1 MGVLWVK
8 PVHRISPV
16 LYLYRKDLVNKPA
29 PGIADAPVAPD
40 KTAIDANAC
49 CPPSAEASGQPYD
62 LEHEVVTRYAAG
74 AEAVEPALCCPTS
87 YDPKYLKILPAEIIE
102 KDYGCGDPSEYVG
115 EGEVALDLGSGG
127 GKICYIL
134 SQKVGAKGHVIGVDM
149 NDTMIALAE
158 KYKDEM
164 AEKIGHANVEYRK
177 GRIQDLGLSWHKAQA
192 FLDANPIT
200 DVEGVAKYEA
210 ECERLKRDEP
220 LIESD
225 SVDVIVSNC
234 VLNLVATEQKKQLF
248 AEMFRVLKN
257 GGRCVIS
264 DIVCDEDPTPKIL
277 DDGALWSGCISG
289 AFREDLFVKMF
300 VDAGFH
306 GVEILKREE
315 APWQTIDGVE
325 FRSMTIRAY
334 KGKEGPCLER
344 NQSVVYAGPW
354 SQVRDDDGHTFSRG
368 DRIAVCD
375 KTFQL
380 LTGPNSPYAG
390 HLIPIAPREPVAL
403 EDAKPFSCVG
413 TTKRHPRETKG
424 HHYDATTQVQGA
436 CCEPGSDCC

>member
-1 MGVLWVK
+1 M
-8 PVHRISPV
+8 
-16 LYLYRKDLVNKPA
+16 NKPA
-29 PGIADAPVAPD
+29 TDAPAAPAKPSD
-40 KTAIDANAC
+40 EAC
-49 CPPSAEASGQPYD
+49 CSPANDAAQPYD
-62 LEHEVVTRYAAG
+62 LENEVVTRYAAG
-74 AEAVEPALCCPTS
+74 AQAVEAALCCPTS
-87 YDPKYLKILPAEIIE
+87 YDPKYLKILPQEIIE
-102 KDYGCGDPSEYVG
+102 KDYGCGDPSEFVG

-134 SQKVGAKGHVIGVDM
+134 SQKVGAKGRVIGVDM

-158 KYKDEM
+158 KYKGEM
-164 AEKIGHANVEYRK
+164 AEKIGHANVEFRK

-192 FLDANPIT
+192 FLDKNPIT
-200 DVEGVAKYEA
+200 DVAGVAKYEA
-210 ECERLKRDEP
+210 ECERLRRDEP

-248 AEMFRVLKN
+248 AEMFRVLKK

-264 DIVCDEDPTPKIL
+264 DIVCDEDPTQKIM
-277 DDGALWSGCISG
+277 DDGELWSGCISG

-315 APWQTIDGVE
+315 EPWQTIDGVE

-354 SQVRDDDGHTFSRG
+354 SQVRDDDGHTFKRG

-380 LTGPNSPYAG
+380 LTGPGSPYAG
-390 HLIPIAPREPVAL
+390 HLIPIEPREDIAL
-403 EDAKPFSCVG
+403 EDAKPFSCNGSV
-413 TTKRHPRETKG
+413 KRHPRETKG
-424 HHYDATTQVQGA
+424 MDYHATTDA
-436 CCEPGSDCC
+436 SNCCEPGSDCC